1 MFLTAYK
8 LVKSIVSI
16 EVEFDCHLLTVPVP
30 APYVQGVDGVMNAYH
45 SALGQWGLSGPT
57 NFAPSLSAA
66 MNMASRHQSEES
78 NTYTIMLIITDGLIT
93 DMQATI
99 NALVSASVLPISV
112 LIVGVGDADFSG
124 MEALDG
130 DDQGLV
136 RGTLW
141 PSATTTHQLQRQRQR
156 QHQQQLRQRHQQ

>member
-1 MFLTAYK
+1 MSHCFPLNG
-8 LVKSIVSI
+8 
-16 EVEFDCHLLTVPVP
+16 DPQN
-30 APYVQGVDGVMNAYH
+30 PYVHGVDGVIDAYH
-45 SALGQWGLSGPT
+45 GALGQWGLSGPT

-66 MNMASRHQSEES
+66 MNMASRHQTEES

-99 NALVSASVLPISV
+99 NALVTASVLPISV

-130 DDQGLV
+130 DTQGLV
-136 RGTLW
+136 
-141 PSATTTHQLQRQRQR
+141 SATTTTTTTTTPCQWPPPP
-156 QHQQQLRQRHQQ
+156 